1 MDALVSYLQVMGTQ
15 PSSKGA
21 TTMDV
26 NTMRIVATLAA
37 FVTFL
42 GIVAWALAG
51 RNKARF
57 EEAAQLP
64 FEQD

>member
-1 MDALVSYLQVMGTQ
+1 MDFDINTLRSA
-15 PSSKGA
+15 A
-21 TTMDV
+21 T
-26 NTMRIVATLAA
+26 VAS

-57 EEAAQLP
+57 
-64 FEQD
+64 